1 MTPDEARDA
10 LAQLL
15 FEAPRDARVVKATGR
30 VTLREA
36 ADEWLRYEEHE
47 AKVKRST
54 AMDYR
59 NCARSIGGW
68 SRGGRGGW
76 SSGG

>member
-10 LAQLL
+10 LAQLR

-54 AMDYR
+54 VM
-59 NCARSIGGW
+59 
-68 SRGGRGGW
+68 
-76 SSGG
+76 

>member
-1 MTPDEARDA
+1 MTPDEACDA

-15 FEAPRDARVVKATGR
+15 FEAPREARVVKATGR

-36 ADEWLRYEEHE
+36 ADGWLRYEEHE

-54 AMDYR
+54 VMDYR

-76 SSGG
+76 SRGG